1 MSFGGLIAASM
12 SSGLQGAADSMGDK
26 LRADAVA
33 ARALV
38 LEEQRLKGNR
48 ETDRLNAER
57 LDKLAVK
64 RAATNQGYAVDTAKT
79 LTEARATTASTLAGT
94 NAAAEALKTPKTTAP
109 KITMIEDELGVKHPY
124 SLGTDGQLHKV
135 QIAGSGS
142 MSDVPQDV
150 MSAADKYAESRISEQ
165 AGWTTNDE
173 TDFSDF
179 GGSRTQ
185 AFEAYKQEYLKGNGY
200 GSGLVGG
207 QMTPQAA
214 VDPVS
219 AGSTVPVVA
228 AKMTDF
234 DVKVEAKQG
243 GNNNQSQVVQS
254 ETPNNTVPKAEDQ
267 KNPTNTSPNDKKA
280 VSSKGQNMNY
290 LKREIPKVKG
300 QIEETKANIVN
311 LTAIIETYTGPM
323 KERGNAALS
332 RQKNTLEKLKAELKD
347 LQARL

>member
-33 ARALV
+33 ARAET
-38 LEEQRLKGNR
+38 LEKQRLKGNR

-57 LDKLAVK
+57 VDKLAVK
-64 RAATNQGYAVDTAKT
+64 RAKTNQGYAVDTAKT

-109 KITMIEDELGVKHPY
+109 KITMIEDDLGVKHPY

-150 MSAADKYAESRISEQ
+150 MSAADQYAESRISEQ

-219 AGSTVPVVA
+219 VDSA
-228 AKMTDF
+228 AVIDDF
-234 DVKVEAKQG
+234 Y
-243 GNNNQSQVVQS
+243 SQVD
-254 ETPNNTVPKAEDQ
+254 TPQQGSNAQPQAVKERTNNADPLAYGDATTLNIDPSL
-267 KNPTNTSPNDKKA
+267 PSR
-280 VSSKGQNMNY
+280 GQRKIN
-290 LKREIPKVKG
+290 
-300 QIEETKANIVN
+300 N
-311 LTAIIETYTGPM
+311 LTAEISSLKQTI
-323 KERGNAALS
+323 S
-332 RQKNTLEKLKAELKD
+332 TLEKMGAESNEVGNSKRIKARIIYEQKTLKQLEEKLDAIK
-347 LQARL
+347 